1 MSSVVPPACAREPG
15 SADPLAGGG
24 VSDTTAGSTRITAY
38 PAVAPAPNAGVNT
51 RTGELITPSATASLI
66 ASGMLA
72 AEAGLP
78 RDRLYFNVDRLGN
91 VEVQPVPG
99 QAGFGRRLLHH

>member
-1 MSSVVPPACAREPG
+1 MSSVVPPACAGAPARVGPR
-15 SADPLAGGG
+15 AGGW

-66 ASGMLA
+66 ASGVLGAETFPRPAKVKDRRSGEGPASAAACSPIILLA
-72 AEAGLP
+72 WWGTTT
-78 RDRLYFNVDRLGN
+78 
-91 VEVQPVPG
+91 
-99 QAGFGRRLLHH
+99 